1 MPDGTVDAYF
11 DNQAVTNLSV
21 AYSFEAGAS
30 YIMEKTGGD
39 EIYYMEVSTSDP
51 DPTVSTPLK
60 HRLIR
65 LADLSLEMVVESD
78 TQFFGWS
85 NGKAVAALSKSS

>member
-11 DNQAVTNLSV
+11 DNQTVTNLSV
-21 AYSFEAGAS
+21 EYSFEAGAS

-39 EIYYMEVSTSDP
+39 EIYYMEALTSGTA
-51 DPTVSTPLK
+51 PTVSTPPK

-65 LADLSLEMVVESD
+65 LADRSLELVVESN